1 MFIKL
6 KASFHF
12 SAVLYGESKVVVL
25 RFSGIMS
32 HLSIWAGAG
41 VGFIHTT
48 LYIQHRSFRLSWS
61 GQQVDEGYEGYYT
74 IFYTVLPFYSDLEK
88 DYEEVGMEDN
98 DKD

>member
-32 HLSIWAGAG
+32 HLGLSGIHLYNT
-41 VGFIHTT
+41 IHTAQI
-48 LYIQHRSFRLSWS
+48 LQI
-61 GQQVDEGYEGYYT
+61 
-74 IFYTVLPFYSDLEK
+74 
-88 DYEEVGMEDN
+88 EVARATGR
-98 DKD
+98 

>member
-32 HLSIWAGAG
+32 HLSIWAG

-48 LYIQHRSFRLSWS
+48 LYIHTAQILQIELARATDRVGKVYKRGLILKCSI
-61 GQQVDEGYEGYYT
+61 VIVT
-74 IFYTVLPFYSDLEK
+74 IIVNKFK
-88 DYEEVGMEDN
+88 
-98 DKD
+98 